1 MFNLLIVDDEDIIVE
16 GLQLLIP
23 WQELD
28 VKIVATAS
36 SGEEALAI
44 IEQQK
49 IDILLTDISM
59 DEISGL
65 DLIQFLTTQQPSAK
79 SVVLSGFNEFE
90 YIKRGLQLGIENYLL
105 KPVNKNELL
114 QTIETI
120 TEKLRLSLE
129 ESTEKEVMKEH
140 ITKRIF
146 FNQIEK
152 NEFIERAN
160 LLKLELPSNQCRAC
174 ILNWTDKTQ
183 IHQHHDVYQQI
194 STLLAKGGIAYM
206 TQLETN
212 SFGFLIDDQPLEA
225 LKATLH
231 QFEESMVSLTFV
243 TTFSFYV
250 GAEQSLFN
258 QFHLS
263 IESAET
269 MQEYFSLRAANT
281 SYFYDEF
288 VDFKEDK
295 HQHFEKELI
304 NKVDQ
309 AIDLRDQEALKKQ
322 IHALFQNVAEYNRSS
337 TYIENL
343 SYVLMLKLFQG
354 FHKVYLDE
362 FQQYASKLSQV
373 NHLDDMS
380 QLLLTAVDRVFSEAK
395 ITHYSELTRDL
406 LAMVATSYQDSLSLK
421 TSSKTLHVNTAYLG
435 QLFQKELGVSFSEY
449 LNNYRM
455 QVAKQRLGQTSDS
468 IESIALGVGFK
479 DVSYF
484 SRKFKQL
491 FNQTPNDYRLTK

>member
-1 MFNLLIVDDEDIIVE
+1 MFNLLIVDDETIIVE

-23 WQELD
+23 WQKLD
-28 VKIVATAS
+28 VTVVATAN
-36 SGEEALAI
+36 SGEDALAI
-44 IEQQK
+44 MQQHK

-59 DEISGL
+59 DSVSGL
-65 DLIQFLTTQQPSAK
+65 DLIEALKTQQPSAK
-79 SVVLSGFNEFE
+79 SIVLSGFNEFE

-120 TEKLRLSLE
+120 TEKLRSSLE

-160 LLKLELPSNQCRAC
+160 LLNLLLPSTHCRAC
-174 ILNWTDKTQ
+174 ILNWHDNTQ
-183 IHQHHDVYQQI
+183 IEQHHDVYQQI
-194 STLLAKGGIAYM
+194 SVLLAEGGISYM

-212 SFGFLIDDQPLEA
+212 RVGFLIDNRPLEE
-225 LKATLH
+225 LKMKLR
-231 QFEESMVSLTFV
+231 QFEEGLASLNFI
-243 TTFSFYV
+243 TTFNFYV
-250 GAEQSLFN
+250 GSECSLFN

-269 MQEYFSLRAANT
+269 MQEYFSLITTNT

-288 VDFKEDK
+288 DNFNQKEGPDL
-295 HQHFEKELI
+295 EKELF
-304 NKVDQ
+304 NKIDA
-309 AIDLRDQEALKKQ
+309 AIDLRDQASLKKQ
-322 IHALFQNVAEYNRSS
+322 IQILFQDVSRYHASS
-337 TYIENL
+337 TYIENMAYL
-343 SYVLMLKLFQG
+343 VMLKLFQG
-354 FHKVYLDE
+354 FHKVYLDD
-362 FQQYASKLSQV
+362 FQRYASKLNHV
-373 NHLDDMS
+373 NHLEDIS
-380 QLLLTAVDRVFSEAK
+380 HLLLTVVDHVFSEAK
-395 ITHYSELTRDL
+395 ITHYSAITRDL
-406 LAMVATSYQDSLSLK
+406 LTIVSTTYQESLSLK
-421 TSSKTLHVNTAYLG
+421 SISKILHVNTAYLG

-449 LNNYRM
+449 LTNYRM
-455 QVAKQRLGQTSDS
+455 QVAKQRLRLTTDS
-468 IESIALGVGFK
+468 IESIALEIGFK

>member
-28 VKIVATAS
+28 VVVMTAN
-36 SGEEALAI
+36 SGEEAVEI
-44 IEQQK
+44 IRQQK

-65 DLIQFLTTQQPSAK
+65 DLIESLKTLQPSAK
-79 SVVLSGFNEFE
+79 AIVLSGFNEFE

-114 QTIETI
+114 QTINAI
-120 TEKLRLSLE
+120 TDKLRSSLE
-129 ESTEKEVMKEH
+129 ESAAKEVMKEH

-152 NEFIERAN
+152 SEFIERAS
-160 LLKLELPSNQCRAC
+160 LLDLKLPQDTCRAC
-174 ILNWTDKTQ
+174 ILNWRDSSL
-183 IHQHHDVYQQI
+183 IDQHADIYQQLSAILVANGI
-194 STLLAKGGIAYM
+194 SYL

-212 SFGFLIDDQPLEA
+212 RFGFLLESQPL
-225 LKATLH
+225 ATLK
-231 QFEESMVSLTFV
+231 ETLNALEKELKELTFM
-243 TTFSFYV
+243 TTFNFYI
-250 GAEQSLFN
+250 GLERPLFN

-263 IESAET
+263 IEAAER
-269 MQEYFSLRAANT
+269 MLEYFSLIATNG

-288 VDFKEDK
+288 DNSPAESISEADLFKTLDS
-295 HQHFEKELI
+295 
-304 NKVDQ
+304 
-309 AIDLRDQEALKKQ
+309 AIDLRDKQLIKAQIKAIFQE
-322 IHALFQNVAEYNRSS
+322 VMSYETSS
-337 TYIENL
+337 AYLANIA
-343 SYVLMLKLFQG
+343 YVMMLKLFQG

-362 FQQYASKLSQV
+362 FQAYVHKLNHV
-373 NHLDDMS
+373 NHVDEMIA
-380 QLLLTAVDRVFSEAK
+380 LLLSGVDHVFSEAK
-395 ITHYSELTRDL
+395 VLHYSAITRNVLDI
-406 LAMVATSYQDSLSLK
+406 VNNSYQESLSLK
-421 TSSKTLHVNTAYLG
+421 SISKTLHVNTAYLG

-455 QVAKQRLGQTSDS
+455 QVAKQQLSQTSES
-468 IESIALGVGFK
+468 IEVIAFGVGFK